1 MALCLLYEVLRQ
13 KFCFFA
19 THNVCNSQ
27 INEGAES
34 RVNRVAVVSRRG
46 TGEETF
52 PRTVHIRIQ
61 HTGETTCSIYLCLTE
76 SKVYIQY
83 TRMRYL

>member
-46 TGEETF
+46 TGRGNLSWDCT
-52 PRTVHIRIQ
+52 
-61 HTGETTCSIYLCLTE
+61 HTSPMRPLVVFIYALQ
-76 SKVYIQY
+76 KAKNI
-83 TRMRYL
+83 

>member
-27 INEGAES
+27 INEVRLRVRS
-34 RVNRVAVVSRRG
+34 RELTGSPSFLGEAQ
-46 TGEETF
+46 GEETF
-52 PRTVHIRIQ
+52 PGTA
-61 HTGETTCSIYLCLTE
+61 HT
-76 SKVYIQY
+76 
-83 TRMRYL
+83 RH

>member
-27 INEGAES
+27 INEGASRELTES
-34 RVNRVAVVSRRG
+34 PSFLGEAQ
-46 TGEETF
+46 GEETF
-52 PRTVHIRIQ
+52 WTVH
-61 HTGETTCSIYLCLTE
+61 
-76 SKVYIQY
+76 
-83 TRMRYL
+83 TRHR